1 MSYSANA
8 ANFKQTLLAIAVATA
23 LSACGGGG
31 GGGDTSPSVGST
43 PTRPTPSYPAPGGSG
58 SSDDNQACETGYLCA
73 EHDRKTDSKEK
84 AAAASLHLND
94 YAEGNLPDGGIDVEN
109 EFGYKNM
116 INHKTAAKQGLTGR
130 GVTVGVVDGE
140 GTQRLELSDA
150 YSEYLKVGSSGGRPK
165 VASGNP
171 SPVNAESLDHMDMV
185 SYIIAGRP
193 VNGYGAGGIAKDA
206 KMIAVDGG
214 NRSYGTET
222 VVASWNALLNRGVK
236 VINNSWGIY
245 TTTQGQFDEF
255 NREVVEHNKTP
266 GSLSDLKGALKKGVD
281 RGALFVFSSGNSAT
295 TQPNGHTLHPIFDE
309 SLRKGVIVVAGVDA
323 KGVIQKTQNGGSNHC
338 GLAAEWCLVAPYEAT
353 VKTKGV
359 SYWDALYEHHKVDG
373 ETQEYTYTGTSVSA
387 PQVTGTAAL
396 LLQKYPWMTND
407 NLRTTILTTA
417 QDLGPKGVDSYYGW
431 GLLNV
436 GKAVSGP
443 AQFAFGDFTA
453 DTDGTAAQS
462 YRFDN
467 AVSGRGG
474 LVKKGASE
482 LVLSAKNTYTGKT
495 RVENGTLTVLG
506 STVSDTAIG
515 KNGMLGLGKGAVV
528 GNVDNAGW
536 LHYGLGNAR
545 IAGNLTLRQGGTLYT
560 KLGNLLSVD
569 GTAKV
574 AGRLWLDSVGAYAKK
589 TGTKVNFLK
598 TGKGVS
604 GTFDEVKTDGALLAS
619 VSNVEKNADGNALSY
634 TVKRRDGNA
643 AGARLAHQAAPA
655 FAQAVRQ
662 TGENLENLMTEL
674 DTRSEQELTA
684 DKTAGS
690 VMELQGA
697 PRSRAAVMFERL
709 AATVYADST
718 AVYVE
723 TRGKR
728 LKDISAALDVRLPEG
743 TVTAFAQA
751 YHDRTKWSE
760 GGADGNLNHNGQSA
774 GLKAGLGNGM
784 TLVATLYTGRTR
796 WSEST
801 AARADNRGIGASA
814 GLRYDFGTK
823 GAYVKGL
830 VSYGAY
836 KNRVNRTLGLGAE
849 EGEGTV
855 RGSLW
860 QFGILAGQ
868 NLPFLTDG
876 NLNVEGGL
884 RYDLLNQKAFAEN
897 GGPLSWRGDAL
908 KEGTGVGVLNVRA
921 SYPVFKNAAVYA
933 GAGLERDLSRRHYG
947 VTGGFNGAS
956 GATGRTGEWAMPH
969 TRWTASAGASAELGH
984 GWSVRAGYNYTGS
997 SHYRSHSVDAGVA
1010 YRF

>member
-1 MSYSANA
+1 MSYNA
-8 ANFKQTLLAIAVATA
+8 DTVTFKQTLLAIAVATA

-31 GGGDTSPSVGST
+31 GGGGDASPSVGST
-43 PTRPTPSYPAPGGSG
+43 PTRPTPSYSAPGGSG
-58 SSDDNQACETGYLCA
+58 NDNEPCESGMLCM
-73 EHDRKTDSKEK
+73 EHDKKNDSKAK
-84 AAAASLHLND
+84 AGAASFHLND
-94 YAEGNLPDGGIDVEN
+94 YAEGNLADGGIDVEN

-116 INHKTAAKQGLTGR
+116 INHKTAAEQGLTGK

-140 GTQRLELSDA
+140 GTQRPELSAA
-150 YSEYLKVGSSGGRPK
+150 YSEYLKVDNSGGRPK
-165 VASGNP
+165 VVSGDP

-185 SYIIAGRP
+185 SYIVAGRAEK
-193 VNGYGAGGIAKDA
+193 GYGAGGIAKDA
-206 KMIAVDGG
+206 KVVAVDGD
-214 NRSYGTET
+214 NRSYNTET

-245 TTTQGQFDEF
+245 TTTHGQFDEF
-255 NREVVEHNKTP
+255 NREVVEHNKKP

-295 TQPNGHTLHPIFDE
+295 TQPNGHTLHPVFDE

-323 KGVIQKTQNGGSNHC
+323 KGVIQKTKNGGSNHC
-338 GLAAEWCLVAPYEAT
+338 GLAAEWCLVAPYELT

-359 SYWDALYEHHKVDG
+359 DYTDSFYNRHKVDG
-373 ETQEYTYTGTSVSA
+373 DVQEYTYTGTSVSA

-453 DTDGTAAQS
+453 DTGGTAAQS

-495 RVENGTLTVLG
+495 RIENGTLTVLG
-506 STVSDTAIG
+506 STVSDTAVG

-528 GNVDNAGW
+528 GNVDNSGW

-589 TGTKVNFLK
+589 SGTKVDFLK

-619 VSNVEKNADGNALSY
+619 VYNVETDAGGKTLSY
-634 TVKRRDGNA
+634 TVVRRDGNA

-662 TGENLENLMTEL
+662 SGENLENLMSEL
-674 DTRSEQELTA
+674 DTRSEQELSA
-684 DKTAGS
+684 DRTAGS

-728 LKDISAALDVRLPEG
+728 LKDISAALDERLPEG
-743 TVTAFAQA
+743 SFTAFGKA
-751 YHDRTKWSE
+751 YHDRSKWSE
-760 GGADGNLNHNGQSA
+760 GGADGKLSHNGQSA

-784 TLVATLYTGRTR
+784 TLIAALDAGRTD
-796 WSEST
+796 WSESSS
-801 AARADNRGIGASA
+801 ARSENRSTDASA

-836 KNRVNRTLGLGAE
+836 KNSVKRTLGLGAE

-860 QFGILAGQ
+860 QFGLLAGQ

-897 GGPLSWRGDAL
+897 GGPLSWRGNAL
-908 KEGTGVGVLNVRA
+908 KEGTGVGIVNVRA
-921 SYPVFKNAAVYA
+921 SYPVWKNAAVYA

-947 VTGGFNGAS
+947 VTGGFNGAA
-956 GATGRTGEWAMPH
+956 GATGRTGEWNMPH

-984 GWSVRAGYNYTGS
+984 GWSLRAGYRYTGS
-997 SHYRSHSVDAGVA
+997 SHYRSHSADAGVA

>member
-1 MSYSANA
+1 MSYNA
-8 ANFKQTLLAIAVATA
+8 DTVTFKQTLLAIAVATA

-31 GGGDTSPSVGST
+31 GGGGDASPSVGST
-43 PTRPTPSYPAPGGSG
+43 PTRPTPSYSAPGGSG
-58 SSDDNQACETGYLCA
+58 NDNEPCESGMLCM
-73 EHDRKTDSKEK
+73 EHDKKNDSKAK
-84 AAAASLHLND
+84 AGAASFHLND
-94 YAEGNLPDGGIDVEN
+94 YAEGNLADGGIDVEN

-116 INHKTAAKQGLTGR
+116 INHKTAAEQGLTGK

-140 GTQRLELSDA
+140 GTQRPELSAA
-150 YSEYLKVGSSGGRPK
+150 YSEYLKVDNSGGRPK
-165 VASGNP
+165 VVSGDP

-185 SYIIAGRP
+185 SYIVAGRAEK
-193 VNGYGAGGIAKDA
+193 GYGAGGIAKDA
-206 KMIAVDGG
+206 KVVAVDGD
-214 NRSYGTET
+214 NRSYNTET

-245 TTTQGQFDEF
+245 TTTHGQFDEF
-255 NREVVEHNKTP
+255 NREVVEHNKKP

-295 TQPNGHTLHPIFDE
+295 TQPNGHTLHPVFDE

-323 KGVIQKTQNGGSNHC
+323 KGVIQKTKNGGSNHC
-338 GLAAEWCLVAPYEAT
+338 GLAAEWCLVAPYELT

-359 SYWDALYEHHKVDG
+359 DYTDSFYNRHKVDG
-373 ETQEYTYTGTSVSA
+373 DVQEYTYTGTSVSA

-453 DTDGTAAQS
+453 DTGGTAAQS

-495 RVENGTLTVLG
+495 RIENGTLTVLG
-506 STVSDTAIG
+506 STVSDTAVG

-528 GNVDNAGW
+528 GNVDNSGW

-589 TGTKVNFLK
+589 SGTKVDFLK

-619 VSNVEKNADGNALSY
+619 VYNVETDAGGKTLSY
-634 TVKRRDGNA
+634 TVVRRDGNA

-662 TGENLENLMTEL
+662 SGENLENLMSEL
-674 DTRSEQELTA
+674 DTRSEQELSA
-684 DKTAGS
+684 DRTAGS

-728 LKDISAALDVRLPEG
+728 LKDISAALDERLPEG
-743 TVTAFAQA
+743 SFTAFGKA
-751 YHDRTKWSE
+751 YHDRSKWSE
-760 GGADGNLNHNGQSA
+760 GGADGKLSHNGQSA

-784 TLVATLYTGRTR
+784 TLIAALDAGRTD
-796 WSEST
+796 WSESSS
-801 AARADNRGIGASA
+801 ARSENRSTGASA

-836 KNRVNRTLGLGAE
+836 KNSVKRTLGLGAE

-860 QFGILAGQ
+860 QFGLLAGQ

-897 GGPLSWRGDAL
+897 GGPLSWRGNAL
-908 KEGTGVGVLNVRA
+908 KEGTGVGIVNVRA
-921 SYPVFKNAAVYA
+921 SYPVWKNAAVYA

-947 VTGGFNGAS
+947 VTGGFNGAA
-956 GATGRTGEWAMPH
+956 GATGRTGEWNMPH

-984 GWSVRAGYNYTGS
+984 GWSLRAGYRYTGS
-997 SHYRSHSVDAGVA
+997 SHYRSHSADAGVA